1 MHPWAE
7 VHPQAEQEVK
17 FFGNFFACLL
27 GRVELE
33 VGVVNFAL
41 LACVLKTTTKKGQ
54 LCEKKVHPQR
64 ENPGCLC

>member
-1 MHPWAE
+1 
-7 VHPQAEQEVK
+7 V
-17 FFGNFFACLL
+17 FA
-27 GRVELE
+27 GGVELE